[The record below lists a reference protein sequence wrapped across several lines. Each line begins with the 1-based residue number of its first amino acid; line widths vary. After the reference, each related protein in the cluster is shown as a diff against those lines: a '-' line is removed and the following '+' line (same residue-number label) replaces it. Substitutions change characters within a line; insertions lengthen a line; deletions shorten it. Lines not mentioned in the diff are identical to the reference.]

1 MELNNERNELNE
13 HHGCEFVDNV
23 NVAIDVL
30 GLNCPKWTS
39 FIKEEL
45 TSN

>member
-1 MELNNERNELNE
+1 MELNNERNE
-13 HHGCEFVDNV
+13 HHGCSFVDNV